1 MEQTH
6 IAYPHTF
13 VVMNLELIFLGW
25 EFFSWFFKKKLI
37 ELLWKNRLKIF

>member
-1 MEQTH
+1 MVQTH

-25 EFFSWFFKKKLI
+25 EIFFLI
-37 ELLWKNRLKIF
+37 FLKRN